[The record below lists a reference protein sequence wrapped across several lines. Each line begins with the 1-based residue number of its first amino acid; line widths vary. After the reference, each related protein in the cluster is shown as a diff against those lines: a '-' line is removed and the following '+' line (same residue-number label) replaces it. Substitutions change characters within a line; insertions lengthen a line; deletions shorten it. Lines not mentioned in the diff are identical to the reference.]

1 MSVNRYRPHVLV
13 IPEDRADEQIA
24 NGFVLHDQVKHR
36 QIQILPCAEGWSGVL
51 HAFTTE
57 YIPYLRNYQQ
67 GYVVLLIDFDGN
79 YQIRRNDF
87 EVSIPDDLK
96 DRTFVIGASETPELL
111 RQSLNEDWETIG
123 LSLADECYKDTC
135 LLWGHEQLKHN
146 EPDRLRLLRH
156 VKSVLFGA

>member
-36 QIQILPCAEGWSGVL
+36 QI
-51 HAFTTE
+51 
-57 YIPYLRNYQQ
+57 
-67 GYVVLLIDFDGN
+67 
-79 YQIRRNDF
+79 QIRRNDF